1 MSSHFPGSSTSKR
14 PARLP
19 RPARVFVLLALAVVA
34 GACTAQPRIRPVKAG
49 DVNTGAGSV
58 EYVRR
63 QLQGSW
69 TLSEFDAADASGRLH
84 RIKAA
89 ATLQYDEF
97 GNMKVIG
104 KLLEPLPGGT
114 QGDTNAEL
122 NYEGQIFID
131 PAKQEFRLQ
140 SPGVDANVD
149 PALQQRIGTQQA
161 RKYDIQGNVLTIT
174 YVRADGMVVAKTL
187 FHRGGTS
194 AP

>member
-1 MSSHFPGSSTSKR
+1 MKLQISCVRASMWRTSL
-14 PARLP
+14 AGLI
-19 RPARVFVLLALAVVA
+19 ALAS
-34 GACTAQPRIRPVKAG
+34 ACTAAPRIRPVKAG
-49 DVNTGAGSV
+49 DVDTGTGSV

-69 TLSEFDAADASGRLH
+69 TLTEFDAADASGRLH
-84 RIKAA
+84 RVKAA

-114 QGDTNAEL
+114 QGDANTEL

-140 SPGVDANVD
+140 SPGIDAGVD

-161 RKYDIQGNVLTIT
+161 RKYDIQGSVLTIT
-174 YVRADGMVVAKTL
+174 YVRADGAVVAKTL
-187 FHRGGTS
+187 FHRGSGST
-194 AP
+194 P